1 MWKKQKCS
9 HKRSKKAL
17 SFIDV
22 HSTEQDGRGLA
33 GCCRAR
39 ATTEKGFLPR
49 PYGNVSRRY
58 NVVV

>member
-9 HKRSKKAL
+9 QKRNKQAV
-17 SFIDV
+17 SFIEV

-33 GCCRAR
+33 GCGRAR